1 MSEVEKTFVIPE
13 PTTPLTKELNTR
25 MNPLSLA
32 IAKETGQLDTVAS
45 ELQSAFVEVESKS
58 PLRDKHE
65 AYDLSSPRSIKEVL
79 ADEDAPDSLKEGIRK
94 TLQDLR
100 EGRIHLS

>member
-45 ELQSAFVEVESKS
+45 ELQAAKVYEY
-58 PLRDKHE
+58 PLGVTS
-65 AYDLSSPRSIKEVL
+65 LS
-79 ADEDAPDSLKEGIRK
+79 
-94 TLQDLR
+94 
-100 EGRIHLS
+100 